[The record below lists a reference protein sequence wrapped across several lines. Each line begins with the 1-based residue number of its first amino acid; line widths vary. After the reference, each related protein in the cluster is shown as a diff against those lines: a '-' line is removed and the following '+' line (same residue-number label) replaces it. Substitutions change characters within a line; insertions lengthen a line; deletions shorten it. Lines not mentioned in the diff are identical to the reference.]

1 MQRASTIE
9 TRDLYWFAPW
19 KRVKA
24 VRPVATCLYYDL
36 VEWRIDDY
44 KMAMPMK
51 VSMIT
56 TGRIASYLYPK
67 PTCPTTYIFVP

>member
-1 MQRASTIE
+1 MQRASIVE
-9 TRDLYWFAPW
+9 TEFILVQASR
-19 KRVKA
+19 KQVKA

-56 TGRIASYLYPK
+56 IGQIASYLYRR
-67 PTCPTTYIFVP
+67 PTCPTSYIFMP